1 MRSLIFQLAAVA
13 LLSGALGAQT
23 EQPEAAVG
31 YLRIFTDVDLVQIY
45 LNGEPIGA
53 SPIREK
59 ITVNPGWH
67 TISFFSPDFK
77 WTHWTHRQRK
87 VIAGIIESGTYHVLV
102 KPGEDKEVSL
112 EWHALER
119 DLIRYESG
127 RGISAAAGM
136 FMVAMTLLLLARAS

>member
-31 YLRIFTDVDLVQIY
+31 YLRIFTDTDLVQIY
-45 LNGEPIGA
+45 LDGEPIGY
-53 SPIREK
+53 SPIQEK
-59 ITVNPGWH
+59 VPVNPGWH
-67 TISFFSPDFK
+67 TLSFFSPDFK

-87 VIAGIIESGTYHVLV
+87 VIVNIIESGTYHVLV
-102 KPGEDKEVSL
+102 EPGEDKEVSL

-127 RGISAAAGM
+127 RRISAAAGV
-136 FMVAMTLLLLARAS
+136 FMVAMTLMLLARAS